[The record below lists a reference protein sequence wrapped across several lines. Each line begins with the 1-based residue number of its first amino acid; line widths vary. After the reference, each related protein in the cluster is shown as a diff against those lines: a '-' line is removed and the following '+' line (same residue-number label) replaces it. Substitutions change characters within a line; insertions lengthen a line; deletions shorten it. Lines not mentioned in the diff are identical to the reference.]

1 MATTYSYTYLHTLS
15 RPDAL
20 PIFRG
25 ARAFDRHR
33 RRGEQCTAAAKTA
46 HQTVGIGR
54 KIVSIVGRY
63 AVRAERS
70 GEPWDRVPVELE
82 PRTDDERAIAEHAP
96 IGERHPVAR
105 GIEGC
110 RRAADPFGACWDQP
124 RFVAPSSAG
133 PPS

>member
-1 MATTYSYTYLHTLS
+1 M
-15 RPDAL
+15 
-20 PIFRG
+20 
-25 ARAFDRHR
+25 
-33 RRGEQCTAAAKTA
+33 
-46 HQTVGIGR
+46 
-54 KIVSIVGRY
+54 VSIVGRY

-124 RFVAPSSAG
+124 SIVAPGCLARNNTPPHPRHTGHEIMIRAWPDHPPTKPG
-133 PPS
+133 PQ